1 MIKDVFQGAVFL
13 IARNKLF
20 SLVFVL
26 LLSLFGFQR
35 NEYEYFSVATQSID
49 PIIFYNYFDASFFV
63 GCCIVLAALQYAWLR
78 KVAPRHVS
86 NSVAGFLACGAVS
99 VIAVAILLLCRN
111 FSGLTILS
119 FVEWATFSTGHPD
132 YFNSILL
139 PYYDLGSIQFM
150 GFVFPV
156 IFLGLVLFLVSP
168 ILLRLA
174 FVMPAFVW
182 SAEQQ
187 SGSFWRQGAGFGWP
201 MTLAICVL
209 AMPYWLVFGLFP
221 GLYYVEV
228 FQFIDKSE
236 YGFPVLVAFLIA
248 KSSLLAGLVLFTVA
262 VVSAAY
268 KISALR
274 TPDAA
279 ETSRVSG

>member
-49 PIIFYNYFDASFFV
+49 PFIFYNYFDASFFV

-111 FSGLTILS
+111 FSGLTILN

-156 IFLGLVLFLVSP
+156 IFFGFG
-168 ILLRLA
+168 LA
-174 FVMPAFVW
+174 FIVANLAAACIRHACVRLERRAAIGFIL
-182 SAEQQ
+182 A
-187 SGSFWRQGAGFGWP
+187 SGGRIW
-201 MTLAICVL
+201 LAYDARNLRI
-209 AMPYWLVFGLFP
+209 GNT
-221 GLYYVEV
+221 
-228 FQFIDKSE
+228 
-236 YGFPVLVAFLIA
+236 
-248 KSSLLAGLVLFTVA
+248 LLARFWTL
-262 VVSAAY
+262 
-268 KISALR
+268 
-274 TPDAA
+274 
-279 ETSRVSG
+279 SRVILCGSVSIH